1 VTETERR
8 CNTLRN
14 LNVICVCGHGLGSS
28 LLLKIA
34 LESIFEKLGINANIE
49 TKNVGEVSGYMG
61 EFDMLITSEEL
72 VKIIDI
78 PGNIP
83 MVTVKN
89 FLDSKEVEEKV
100 REALPNI

>member
-1 VTETERR
+1 ME
-8 CNTLRN
+8 N

-34 LESIFEKLGINANIE
+34 LESIFEKLGINANID
-49 TKNVGEVSGYMG
+49 TRNVGEVSGYMG
-61 EFDMLITSEEL
+61 DFDLLITSEEL
-72 VKIIDI
+72 IKIIDI

-83 MVTVKN
+83 TVTVKN

-100 REALPNI
+100 KQALLNI